1 MGGVM
6 IITSVLYALHEDY
19 MHKQIYLMPLI
30 RYQLNSRS
38 RGRSEIKAISQ

>member
-19 MHKQIYLMPLI
+19 MHKQIYHAT
-30 RYQLNSRS
+30 RS
-38 RGRSEIKAISQ
+38 LPTEFKVQMQKRD